1 MEEKYIKFYKTFHK
15 KFKNDENLILCSKTL
30 CDGGVIS
37 NSALKRGNYGSNG
50 NTGFCIWTN
59 SICSNRKINKDS
71 ERKKNSRRGLQG
83 RIMHQTNPLNH
94 RFAQASVCIVDLNR

>member
-1 MEEKYIKFYKTFHK
+1 MKTK
-15 KFKNDENLILCSKTL
+15 KEQEIGVMHQTNLLR
-30 CDGGVIS
+30 DGGVIS

-71 ERKKNSRRGLQG
+71 ERKKNSRRELQRG
-83 RIMHQTNPLNH
+83 IMHCSKTLCYC
-94 RFAQASVCIVDLNR
+94 RIILYETVYE

>member
-1 MEEKYIKFYKTFHK
+1 MKDKYKKFYMMFDKR
-15 KFKNDENLILCSKTL
+15 FKNLILCSNL
-30 CDGGVIS
+30 NSDGGVIS

-71 ERKKNSRRGLQG
+71 ERKKNSRRELQRG
-83 RIMHQTNPLNH
+83 IMHCSKTLCYGGVVSFAELIH
-94 RFAQASVCIVDLNR
+94 RT

>member
-1 MEEKYIKFYKTFHK
+1 MK
-15 KFKNDENLILCSKTL
+15 DRLNLVRY
-30 CDGGVIS
+30 GGVIS

-71 ERKKNSRRGLQG
+71 ERKKNSRRELQRG
-83 RIMHQTNPLNH
+83 IMHCSKTLCYGGVSSTQLSFKPGILRVFQKSLKLNPSKNYP
-94 RFAQASVCIVDLNR
+94 

>member
-1 MEEKYIKFYKTFHK
+1 MDKKYIEFYKTFHK

-30 CDGGVIS
+30 SHVGVIS

-50 NTGFCIWTN
+50 NTRFCIWTN

-71 ERKKNSRRGLQG
+71 ERKKNSRRELQRG
-83 RIMHQTNPLNH
+83 IMHFSKTLSH
-94 RFAQASVCIVDLNR
+94 C